1 VYWGEIAGQTLV
13 PEQGAWVD
21 LDSLLS
27 KQFRHASGALLKI
40 RAASVDSSDGQTADA
55 VYTFVRARL
64 GKGFMAIKGSSS
76 DDSREIFATPKMSV
90 DLNRQQKAH
99 KYGLRPFMVGTQ
111 RAKDLILGV
120 DAQAGRIKLIGDGAG
135 RMHWYKSV
143 RPDYWEQI
151 VSEVKAPHRTIRG
164 RKVWQKKSGVR
175 NEALDCEVYALHAVR
190 SLKTNLWKDSHWD
203 QQEQSLRQV
212 DLLST
217 QDTSNVATADNIS
230 TATASDAPEKQTA
243 APITQPKKPVGLFNQ
258 PRQGGWTAKIRG

>member
-1 VYWGEIAGQTLV
+1 
-13 PEQGAWVD
+13 
-21 LDSLLS
+21 
-27 KQFRHASGALLKI
+27 
-40 RAASVDSSDGQTADA
+40 
-55 VYTFVRARL
+55 
-64 GKGFMAIKGSSS
+64 
-76 DDSREIFATPKMSV
+76 MSV

-203 QQEQSLRQV
+203 QQEQALRQV

-230 TATASDAPEKQTA
+230 TATAPDAPEKQTA
-243 APITQPKKPVGLFNQ
+243 APITQPKKPVGLFNH